1 MKFSWF
7 GQFHPSHWIS
17 PMWIFVI
24 HVVNFINRYSN
35 SQFTRFILIH
45 VIDSTNFIL
54 IIWVICHQCH
64 PFVTLVMIFSLEVQF
79 HRCRESSSISF
90 HFDHVINLIR
100 ETQFHMPSR
109 VQMASYIFAQFHPW
123 TMFHACG
130 MFDCQNFTW
139 GLDLNFICF
148 KKKKNWLSYCPIS
161 KWLFCSQFSPVCGG
175 YRDHN
180 TFTMNCQPLNISVFN
195 SKVLGGIKMFWT
207 FPHELSQPSSWH
219 QKSWPSPTSCL
230 QLESYSSYKC
240 KCQ

>member
-1 MKFSWF
+1 
-7 GQFHPSHWIS
+7 
-17 PMWIFVI
+17 
-24 HVVNFINRYSN
+24 
-35 SQFTRFILIH
+35 
-45 VIDSTNFIL
+45 
-54 IIWVICHQCH
+54 
-64 PFVTLVMIFSLEVQF
+64 VMIFSLEVQF